1 MKMKE
6 NKNWT
11 EIKENNKLKL
21 KGIFLD
27 EGKEILN
34 EDEDKKNY

>member
-21 KGIFLD
+21 MIYFWM
-27 EGKEILN
+27 KE
-34 EDEDKKNY
+34 KKY

>member
-11 EIKENNKLKL
+11 KIKENNKLKL
-21 KGIFLD
+21 KIYFWM
-27 EGKEILN
+27 KEN
-34 EDEDKKNY
+34 K

>member
-11 EIKENNKLKL
+11 KINENNKLKL
-21 KGIFLD
+21 KIYFWM
-27 EGKEILN
+27 KEN
-34 EDEDKKNY
+34 KC

>member
-6 NKNWT
+6 NKNWM

-21 KGIFLD
+21 KIYFWM
-27 EGKEILN
+27 KEN
-34 EDEDKKNY
+34 K